1 MTVLLVLL
9 TLTMFLV
16 ADHFVQKSR
25 ERAAH
30 LASQPAYGAT
40 EFLLPPNVDLAT
52 NHTWMKRE
60 PRGITTIGL
69 DEFLGRLVGAV
80 ENIVLPQVGASL
92 TPAAATIS
100 LRDGKKSLALA
111 APVGGRVVAIN
122 ERVLQNPELAKVD
135 PYGTGWLM
143 KIQPENQNAKHDAFS
158 GSQAIQWLR
167 KQTEL
172 AKEFLT
178 LRAPQAGYATMQDGG
193 VPVDGMLKHYDVR
206 VWEEFQQSFVVL
218 RQNH

>member
-122 ERVLQNPELAKVD
+122 ERVLPFVFPRTAPSAGRKSRVRLESSRVTKAL
-135 PYGTGWLM
+135 
-143 KIQPENQNAKHDAFS
+143 S
-158 GSQAIQWLR
+158 GA
-167 KQTEL
+167 
-172 AKEFLT
+172 A
-178 LRAPQAGYATMQDGG
+178 
-193 VPVDGMLKHYDVR
+193 
-206 VWEEFQQSFVVL
+206 
-218 RQNH
+218 